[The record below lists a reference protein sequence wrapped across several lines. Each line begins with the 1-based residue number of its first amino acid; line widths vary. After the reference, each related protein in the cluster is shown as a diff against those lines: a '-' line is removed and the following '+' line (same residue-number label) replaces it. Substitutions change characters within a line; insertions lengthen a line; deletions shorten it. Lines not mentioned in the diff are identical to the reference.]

1 MRSDEE
7 IKQLILKTAEA
18 DPRIRAMILNGSR
31 ANPNA
36 PADKFRD
43 FDIVYYV
50 NDLKSFTSD
59 HSWIDVFGERIILQ
73 MPDEMELYPG
83 DADKYRAGFSYLMLF
98 KDGSRIDLTLFPVS
112 SVNKDYRP
120 ESLSIVWLDK
130 DGLLT
135 GIKLPSDKDHHITK
149 PSAKL
154 FADTCNEFWWVS
166 TYSAKAL
173 ARGEITYAR
182 EVTETIIRPM
192 FMRIVNWYIGTET
205 DFSVSTG
212 KGGKYLQKYLPPG
225 LYNKF
230 LLTYPDADI
239 ERNKTSLLVMTK
251 LFASLAKHT
260 AGKLGYKYNIDEEAN
275 VMAYFE
281 SVFKGSSDIDT

>member
-1 MRSDEE
+1 MRSEEE

-18 DPRIRAMILNGSR
+18 DPRIRAVILNGSR

-73 MPDEMELYPG
+73 LPDEMGLYPG
-83 DADKYRAGFSYLMLF
+83 DADKHRACFSYLMLF
-98 KDGSRIDLTLFPVS
+98 KDGNRIDLTLFPVNK
-112 SVNKDYRP
+112 VNKDNHP

-130 DGLLT
+130 DGLFA
-135 GIKLPSDKDHHITK
+135 GIRPPSDKDHHITK

-154 FADTCNEFWWVS
+154 FADTCNEFWWVC

-173 ARGEITYAR
+173 TRGEITYAR

-192 FMRIVNWYIGTET
+192 FMRMVDWYVGCET
-205 DFSVSTG
+205 DFSASTG
-212 KGGKYLQKYLPPG
+212 KGGKFMQKYLPPEIYEK
-225 LYNKF
+225 L

-239 ERNKTSLLVMTK
+239 EHNRTSLLVMTE

-260 AGKLGYKYNIDEEAN
+260 AQKLGFVYNLDEESN
-275 VMAYFE
+275 VMGYLE